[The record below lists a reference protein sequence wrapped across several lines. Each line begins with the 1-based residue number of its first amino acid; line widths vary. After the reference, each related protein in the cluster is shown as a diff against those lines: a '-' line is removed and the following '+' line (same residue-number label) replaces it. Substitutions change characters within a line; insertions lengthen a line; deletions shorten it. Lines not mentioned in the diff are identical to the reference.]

1 MSQTKILILGTTG
14 YIGGSILTDLQN
26 STNASNYSISA
37 LVRNAEHVSTLNARA
52 VKPILFKG
60 LDDLDTIKEGAS
72 EHDIVVNAASASHD
86 KSASAIIQ
94 GLAERKQRTG
104 RAVHYIHTSGTSI
117 LGDQPIS
124 GKKVDLGVYS
134 DATDDIYEYEKSR
147 SPYSQRITDIVVIQT
162 GEKLDVPTYIVVPP
176 TIYGEGSGP
185 VATIS
190 QQVPILVRE
199 AIKRKQAIVIGNGN
213 GIWNHVHIL
222 DLAPLYTLIL
232 EGILAGRQGPPHG
245 RKGIFFAETGE
256 HTWLDV
262 SRGISDACFTR
273 GLSSTREVI
282 KIDLAEAAPIVGGS
296 EDLAEIVLASNARSR
311 ADLSRKLGWKPTRDD
326 ADFYKHFDEVVATV
340 AREFK

>member
-14 YIGGSILTDLQN
+14 YIGGSILTDLQK
-26 STNASNYSISA
+26 SKNASKYSISA
-37 LVRNAEHVSTLNARA
+37 LVRNEEHVSKLKTRA
-52 VKPILFKG
+52 IESILFKG
-60 LDDLDTIKEGAS
+60 LDDLDTIKKAAS
-72 EHDIVVNAASASHD
+72 EHDIVINAASASHD

-94 GLAERKQRTG
+94 GLAERKQHTG
-104 RAVHYIHTSGTSI
+104 RAVQYIHTSGTSI

-134 DATDDIYEYEKSR
+134 DAIDDIYEYEKSR
-147 SPYSQRITDIVVIQT
+147 GPYGQRITDIVVIET

-176 TIYGEGSGP
+176 TIYGEGNGP

-190 QQVPILVRE
+190 QQVPNLARE
-199 AIKRKQAIVIGNGN
+199 AIKGKQAIVIGNGD

-232 EGILAGRQGPPHG
+232 EGILASRPDLPSG

-262 SRGISDACFTR
+262 SRGIADACFAR
-273 GLSSTREVI
+273 GLCSTKDVR
-282 KIDLAEAAPIVGGS
+282 KIDLTEAAPIVGGS
-296 EDLAEIVLASNARSR
+296 EDLVEIVLASNARSR

-326 ADFYKHFDEVVATV
+326 ADFHKHFDEVVAAV